1 MGGWE
6 VIVVRHG
13 RLAASTVTPR
23 GADPMPCIQAARTTA
38 EVVLPAPWPAPA
50 ALPEETEKILRWLE
64 SPGVRLVDLDGEWTC
79 PVGGAGAARAA
90 LEPHVVARQAVPGFV
105 AAS

>member
-1 MGGWE
+1 MPFVDVLRE
-6 VIVVRHG
+6 V
-13 RLAASTVTPR
+13 
-23 GADPMPCIQAARTTA
+23 A

-64 SPGVRLVDLDGEWTC
+64 SPGVRIVDLDGEWSCT
-79 PVGGAGAARAA
+79 VGGAGGARAE
-90 LEPHVVARQAVPGFV
+90 LEPLVVSRHEVVGFV